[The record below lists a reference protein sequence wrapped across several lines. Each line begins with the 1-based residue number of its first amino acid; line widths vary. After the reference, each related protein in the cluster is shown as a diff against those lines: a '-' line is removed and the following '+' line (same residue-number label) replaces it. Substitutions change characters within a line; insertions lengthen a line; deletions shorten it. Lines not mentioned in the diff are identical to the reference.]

1 MGSFWTGF
9 FTLFAALGA
18 VWLKDY
24 LDRRKT
30 FHLTTRQ
37 KAIEAYSLSNSLIH
51 TLNAKEVICINL
63 LRDHSYKYWEMLNN
77 FPDTMSEHMERLELL
92 IVDNFYDLNADF
104 LKVKKIM
111 IDRAS
116 FLLAIITAPKNDKL
130 SKESND
136 FENVKSKFQ
145 TDIIKATSILQDKL
159 NIQYINKKV
168 THPNVF
174 DYFAKVYDFLR
185 QFFNNTKA

>member
-1 MGSFWTGF
+1 MESFWTGF

-30 FHLTTRQ
+30 FHLTTRE
-37 KAIEAYSLSNSLIH
+37 KAIEAYSLSSSLIH

-63 LRDHSYKYWEMLNN
+63 LRDNSYEYWIMLNN
-77 FPDTMSEHMERLELL
+77 FPDTMSEHLEKLELL
-92 IVDNFYDLNADF
+92 IVDNFYDLNTDF
-104 LKVKKIM
+104 LKAKIIM

-116 FLLAIITAPKNDKL
+116 LLLAIITAPKNDKL

-136 FENVKSKFQ
+136 FDNVKRQFE
-145 TDIIKATSILQDKL
+145 TDIINATSILQNKL
-159 NIQYINKKV
+159 IIQYINKEV
-168 THPNVF
+168 THLNLF
-174 DYFAKVYDFLR
+174 DCFAKVRNFLR
-185 QFFNNTKA
+185 HFLNNTKT